1 MAYLDENFLLHSL
14 TARRLFH
21 EVAKDQPIID
31 YHCHLSPREIATNHR
46 WANLSD
52 IWLGGDHYK
61 WRLMRANGIDEE
73 LITGDS
79 TPREK
84 FQAWAETVPFTL
96 RNPIHHWTH
105 LELQR
110 YFGIDAMLS
119 PATADEIWDR
129 ANATLAGADFST
141 HGLLRKFDVRV
152 VGTTD
157 DPADPLDDH
166 HAIAASELKT
176 LVVPTFRPDKALLVD
191 RPDLLAPWLEKI
203 EAVSD
208 SSIIHL
214 SDLLGALQKR
224 HDDFHAAGGRL
235 SDHGLDRLPALHC
248 TDEEAAMIFNR
259 ARSGKAASPEEKEKF
274 SFYLMIFFGQLDAA
288 KGWTKQLHLGAFRSI
303 NSSMAAK
310 LGPDT
315 GYDTIGDTPQG
326 AALIGYL
333 DALAGAGALPKIILY
348 NLNPRDNYLF
358 ACLTGSF
365 QDGTAA
371 GKIQFGSGW
380 WFLDQKNGME
390 LQLDALSATGLL
402 SRFVGMLTDSR
413 SFLSFPRH
421 EYFRRIL
428 CNLIGSEADR
438 GELPDDFEA
447 LSGLIGDICFANAK
461 RHFEFDV

>member
-1 MAYLDENFLLHSL
+1 MAYLDENFLLYSP

-46 WANLSD
+46 WSD
-52 IWLGGDHYK
+52 ISEIWLGGDHYK
-61 WRLMRANGIDEE
+61 WRLMRANGIAED

-84 FQAWAETVPFTL
+84 FQAWAETVPYTL

-105 LELQR
+105 IELQR
-110 YFGIDAMLS
+110 YFGIDLLLT
-119 PATADEIWDR
+119 PDTADEIWER
-129 ANATLAGADFST
+129 TNEKLAEPDFSV
-141 HGLLRKFDVRV
+141 HGLLKKFDVRV

-157 DPADPLDDH
+157 DPADPLTDH
-166 HAIAASELKT
+166 HAIAASDLKT

-191 RPDLLAPWLEKI
+191 RPELLKPWLEKL

-208 SSIIHL
+208 MAIVHL
-214 SDLLGALQKR
+214 SDLLAALQKR
-224 HDDFHAAGGRL
+224 HDDFHAAGARL
-235 SDHGLDRLPALHC
+235 SDHGLDRLPGLHC
-248 TDEEAAMIFNR
+248 TDEDAAMIFNS
-259 ARSGKAASPEEKEKF
+259 ALSGKAASPEEKEKF
-274 SFYLMIFFGQLDAA
+274 SFYLMVFFGQLDAA
-288 KGWTKQLHLGAFRSI
+288 KGWTKQLHLGAARNV
-303 NSSMAAK
+303 NSHMAGK

-326 AALIGYL
+326 AALMTYL
-333 DALAGAGALPKIILY
+333 DALATGGGLPKLVLY

-358 ACLTGSF
+358 ACLTGAF
-365 QDGTAA
+365 QDGTVA

-428 CNLIGSEADR
+428 CNLIGGETDR

-447 LSGLIGDICFANAK
+447 LSGLIRDVCFGNAR
-461 RHFEFDV
+461 RHFGFDV